1 MNLFSFIFFS
11 FSFSNER
18 FLLLLTIDSPSTT
31 IQDLTR
37 SDGITKQG
45 YLMKGP
51 EIGSDRM
58 FVHIGS
64 KSFKRRYCH
73 LRQEVDGTYILELF
87 KDEKKGEAKLTIV
100 MDFCSEVVRN
110 SKRGRYCF
118 ELRMS
123 GTHKSYSLAAD
134 SETELQDWLLKLSS
148 VLQHYKQQEE
158 KRAASLERAC
168 NTPPPSPQ
176 PQQVTTLLDISLL
189 EKRNIAFFFYL
200 SFHTIVLS
208 FSSRFTELL
217 RASSRA

>member
-1 MNLFSFIFFS
+1 MNNLHF
-11 FSFSNER
+11 N
-18 FLLLLTIDSPSTT
+18 LLRLVINNTSLNS
-31 IQDLTR
+31 QDLTK

-110 SKRGRYCF
+110 TKRGRYCF
-118 ELRMS
+118 ELKMS
-123 GTHKSYSLAAD
+123 GTHKSYCLAAD
-134 SETELQDWLLKLSS
+134 NETELQDWLMKISS

-176 PQQVTTLLDISLL
+176 PMQVRRWSILGEIHREIEPKTSFWPDV
-189 EKRNIAFFFYL
+189 FFTNPKL
-200 SFHTIVLS
+200 SQNLIFCPREAKNCIK
-208 FSSRFTELL
+208 FSAR
-217 RASSRA
+217 R